1 MKITFKIIIFFLVL
15 FGTASAE
22 NADVFKPIEIGPKEC
37 KQQIY
42 HQPNGPFALNVF
54 CEDALGSHIGI
65 VYYKNMSQPIKDAWQ
80 ITDRYWQLSE
90 WGSDATSFCWD
101 PSGNYLFIST
111 SAIYGSGKV
120 FVLDL
125 YNRIAT
131 EIFPKNK
138 SVLLADGGICLTNL
152 KSVDFRNRIVQIEVT
167 GCDKLRVLS
176 TDVKY

>member
-1 MKITFKIIIFFLVL
+1 MIL
-15 FGTASAE
+15 FGTVSAGI
-22 NADVFKPIEIGPKEC
+22 ADVFKPIEIGPKEC
-37 KQQIY
+37 KQRIY
-42 HQPNGPFALNVF
+42 HQPNGPFALNLF

-101 PSGNYLFIST
+101 PSGKNLFIST

-125 YNRIAT
+125 YNRVTT
-131 EIFPKNK
+131 EIYPKTK
-138 SVLLADGGICLTNL
+138 SVLPTDDGICLTNL
-152 KSVDFRNRIVQIEVT
+152 KSVDFKKRIVTIEVT
-167 GCDKLRVLS
+167 GCDKLRVIR
-176 TDVKY
+176 TEVKY